1 MINSTIG
8 KYYSVTPK
16 DFVLILK
23 NQSQLEQHNKHF
35 RGRVQLDSHHLIGHT
50 KEFRPRTQKLNLLIC
65 FLLNGHTLGFPPRS
79 HS

>member
-35 RGRVQLDSHHLIGHT
+35 HGRVQLDSHHLIAHT
-50 KEFRPRTQKLNLLIC
+50 NEFCPRTQK
-65 FLLNGHTLGFPPRS
+65 
-79 HS
+79 

>member
-8 KYYSVTPK
+8 KYYSVTPQ

-23 NQSQLEQHNKHF
+23 NQSELEQRNNHLY
-35 RGRVQLDSHHLIGHT
+35 GRVLLDSHHLIGHT
-50 KEFRPRTQKLNLLIC
+50 KEFGPCTQEWNRLIC
-65 FLLNGHTLGFPPRS
+65 RLLNGHTLGFPPRS